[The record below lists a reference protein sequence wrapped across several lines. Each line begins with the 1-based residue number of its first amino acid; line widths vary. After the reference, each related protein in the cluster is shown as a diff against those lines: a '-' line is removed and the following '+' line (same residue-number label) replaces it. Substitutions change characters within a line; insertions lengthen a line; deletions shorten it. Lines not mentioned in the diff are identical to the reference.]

1 MAKEIIVEVRPFIK
15 KMQLIMQ
22 KTAEARLMSRYRAIF
37 KGKGLEFEDFRTY
50 SSEEDDATR
59 IDWKASTRA
68 NKLLIR
74 QFKEERDLDII
85 ILLDVSASMVFG
97 STKKLK
103 SEFAAELAGALTYV
117 IIETGDRP
125 GLFMF
130 SDKIVKKIPPAS
142 SRDQYYMILKA
153 MIDPKY
159 YGGKGCDIESAISF
173 LMTYTSRR
181 GVLVIISDFFGLKEG
196 WTQGLKIASAKF
208 DVICM
213 MVRDVRD
220 EILPRGV
227 GKIMLL
233 DPFSNKEL
241 LVDPDLIYKDYQ
253 EYAKKQRDYIKHVCI
268 VNNADFLE
276 LRVGDDF
283 VKPILTLLKRR
294 ERELA

>member
-1 MAKEIIVEVRPFIK
+1 MAKEISVQVRPFIK

-50 SSEEDDATR
+50 NSEEDDVSR

-68 NKLLIR
+68 NKILIR

-97 STKKLK
+97 STNKLK
-103 SEFAAELAGALTYV
+103 CEFAAELAGALSYV
-117 IIETGDRP
+117 IIETGDKP

-142 SRDQYYMILKA
+142 SRDQYYMMLKA

-159 YGGKGCDIESAISF
+159 YGGRGCDLEAAISF
-173 LMTYTSRR
+173 IMTYTSRR
-181 GVLVIISDFFGLKEG
+181 GVLVVISDFFGLKKG
-196 WTQGLKIASAKF
+196 WGDALKIASAKF

-213 MVRDVRD
+213 MIRDVRD
-220 EILPRGV
+220 EVIPKGV
-227 GKIMLL
+227 GKIFLA
-233 DPFSNKEL
+233 DPFSSKEI
-241 LVDPDLIYKDYQ
+241 LVDPDLLYK
-253 EYAKKQRDYIKHVCI
+253 EYEEFAKKQIEHIKHICI

-276 LRVGDDF
+276 LKVGDDF